1 MADTNGNGT
10 GQAPGAQSAPSLNAL
25 VQFTKDFS
33 FENPNAP
40 RSLGPQEKQPNISIQ
55 VNVNAKQTVGDR
67 VRGRSPARGLRRR
80 GRRDT
85 LFKFELEYAG
95 IFRLMNIPEEQR
107 HPVVMIECPR
117 LLFPFARQI
126 IAEAVRNGGF
136 PPLYIDPIDFGTLYQ
151 SAHGRGRQAG
161 RSRPPEGADPR
172 RRWSSRCCWPT
183 LRAARARRRRMLPK
197 PDACHQGARGAHRNL
212 RR

>member
-1 MADTNGNGT
+1 MAEGNGNGA
-10 GQAPGAQSAPSLNAL
+10 GQAQAAQGAPSLNAL

-55 VNVNAKQTVGDR
+55 VNVNAKQLSEAEFEVDLLLEGAA
-67 VRGRSPARGLRRR
+67 GEGA
-80 GRRDT
+80 DT

-95 IFRLMNIPEEQR
+95 IFRLLHIPEEQK

-126 IAEAVRNGGF
+126 IADAVRGGGF
-136 PPLYIDPIDFGTLYQ
+136 PPLYIDPIDFGALYQ
-151 SAHGRGRQAG
+151 QRMAEVAKQG
-161 RSRPPEGADPR
+161 GA
-172 RRWSSRCCWPT
+172 T
-183 LRAARARRRRMLPK
+183 A
-197 PDACHQGARGAHRNL
+197 
-212 RR
+212 